1 MNQKDQIQIE
11 DLQKIDI
18 RVGTVT
24 FAEKVEGSSKLI
36 KLTVDFGEL
45 GIRTILTGM
54 QEYYAPQDF
63 VGLQTTFIVNLAPR
77 KMMGLESQGMIFAV
91 DNSVK
96 GSAGKPIFL
105 IPKESAINGDTVI

>member
-24 FAEKVEGSSKLI
+24 FA
-36 KLTVDFGEL
+36 
-45 GIRTILTGM
+45 
-54 QEYYAPQDF
+54 
-63 VGLQTTFIVNLAPR
+63 
-77 KMMGLESQGMIFAV
+77 V
-91 DNSVK
+91 DNSAK